1 MMKGEVVIF
10 ALRRS
15 VCYITENRDRKQL
28 RDPITF
34 FFRHTPFS
42 SLLHAFKNRVKGIAH
57 IMSSDELRKRAIEV
71 FHSALCEY

>member
-1 MMKGEVVIF
+1 MLKGAVVVF
-10 ALRRS
+10 ALRKS
-15 VCYITENRDRKQL
+15 VYCITENRDGMQL

-42 SLLHAFKNRVKGIAH
+42 SLLHAFKNRVKGVAH

-71 FHSALCEY
+71 FHSTLHKH